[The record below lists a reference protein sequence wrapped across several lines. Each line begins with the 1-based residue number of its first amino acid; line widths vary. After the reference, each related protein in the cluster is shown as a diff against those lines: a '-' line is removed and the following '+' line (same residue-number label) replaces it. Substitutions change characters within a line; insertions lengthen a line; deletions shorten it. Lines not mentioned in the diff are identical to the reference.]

1 MAKELPYFKF
11 EPSEWENGIIQICS
25 RESKGLFIDICA
37 MYWSRLGDLPYK
49 LVLQKLCNGNPNAL
63 HELMQEQVFSI
74 ADEQIVIKFLDI
86 QLSEFGHKSDQASKA
101 AKARWSKHNKNK
113 GENADA
119 MQTHSKR
126 NAIREEKKREEKI
139 IIPSV
144 FEFIDYCKSKQPNI
158 DESHAKLKFEQ
169 WVENGWK
176 DGYNKPIKM
185 WKSKANGVIPHLKTI
200 EVKAE
205 PKYKRDKSISHH
217 F

>member
-11 EPSEWENGIIQICS
+11 EPSEWENGNIQLCTFEEKGVFIEICS
-25 RESKGLFIDICA
+25 
-37 MYWSRLGDLPYK
+37 MYWIRLGDLSYA
-49 LVLQKLCNGNPNAL
+49 LALQKVCNGNAL
-63 HELMQEQVFSI
+63 ALDSI
-74 ADEQIVIKFLDI
+74 INKEIIIVENDKLTIDFLDEQLAGFK
-86 QLSEFGHKSDQASKA
+86 EKSDQMSQA
-101 AKARWSKHNKNK
+101 ANKRWSK
-113 GENADA
+113 NAYA
-119 MQTHSKR
+119 LPMQSKS
-126 NAIREEKKREEKI
+126 NAIREEKIREEKI

-144 FEFIDYCKSKQPNI
+144 FEFIEYCKSKQPNI
-158 DESHAKLKFEQ
+158 DESHAKLKFDQ

-205 PKYKRDKSISHH
+205 PKYKLDRSTSHH

>member
-1 MAKELPYFKF
+1 MAFKQTKRKGFNFFRSYYDVYNELEKDSDKIAFIEALLDRQFLGVEPTELKGMARFAWISQVNSIDGQVKGFEDKTGLILAPTEGGRQAPTEGGESTPALQEKE
-11 EPSEWENGIIQICS
+11 
-25 RESKGLFIDICA
+25 KG
-37 MYWSRLGDLPYK
+37 K
-49 LVLQKLCNGNPNAL
+49 
-63 HELMQEQVFSI
+63 
-74 ADEQIVIKFLDI
+74 
-86 QLSEFGHKSDQASKA
+86 
-101 AKARWSKHNKNK
+101 
-113 GENADA
+113 
-119 MQTHSKR
+119 
-126 NAIREEKKREEKI
+126 EKEKD
-139 IIPSV
+139 IPSIS
-144 FEFIDYCKSKQPNI
+144 EFIDYCKSKQPNI